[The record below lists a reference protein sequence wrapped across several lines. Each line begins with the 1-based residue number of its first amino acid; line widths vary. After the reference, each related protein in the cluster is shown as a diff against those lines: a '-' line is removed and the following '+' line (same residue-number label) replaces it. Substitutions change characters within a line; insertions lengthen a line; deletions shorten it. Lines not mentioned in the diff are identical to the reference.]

1 MNSVM
6 TKRADDRLNAAD
18 PPLVGVITMAD
29 AEFSLFSN
37 LIYSQLGI
45 KMPPSKKLMLT
56 SRLNKRVK
64 ALGCGSYKDYY
75 DFIMNERGA
84 SFEFNRM
91 IEAVTTNKTDFFRES
106 AHFDILVREVLPEL
120 TAGERFK
127 RTGELKVWSAGC
139 STGEEAYTL
148 AMVLS
153 EYFPGN
159 KREFNILATDISIK
173 VLKTGV
179 NAVYKEEAIE
189 PLSLE
194 MRKKYL
200 LRGTGENSG
209 LYRIVPELRKKVT
222 FKQLNF
228 MDDLFKVD
236 RDFDFIFCR
245 NVIIYFDKPTQ
256 VKLFEKIY
264 NHLNPGGYL
273 FIGSSESL
281 FSVSD
286 RFKPAGPTVYKKPG
300 L

>member
-1 MNSVM
+1 MSQV
-6 TKRADDRLNAAD
+6 TDAKLNRGNLSFA
-18 PPLVGVITMAD
+18 GVINMTG
-29 AEFSLFSN
+29 AEFDLFSN

-64 ALGCGSYKDYY
+64 ALGYRSYKDYY
-75 DFIMNERGA
+75 DFIMNEKGT

-106 AHFDILVREVLPEL
+106 AHFDILVRQVLPEL

-127 RTGELKVWSAGC
+127 RTGEIKAWSAGC
-139 STGEEAYTL
+139 STGEEPYTI

-153 EYFPGN
+153 EYFPGR
-159 KREFNILATDISIK
+159 KKGFNTLATDISIK
-173 VLKTGV
+173 VLKAGMD
-179 NAVYKEEAIE
+179 AIYKEEAIK

-200 LRGTGENSG
+200 LRGTGENAG
-209 LYRIVPELRKKVT
+209 LYRIVPELRKKVY
-222 FKQLNF
+222 FKQLNL
-228 MDDLFKVD
+228 MDDVFKID

-245 NVIIYFDKPTQ
+245 NVIIYFDKSTQ

-273 FIGSSESL
+273 FIGSSETL
-281 FSVSD
+281 HGVSD
-286 RFKPAGPTVYKKPG
+286 RFKPIAPTVYKKSDI
-300 L
+300 